1 MERVESG
8 LRWAASATMLA
19 ALFLIFCVVPT
30 EAEMGIVQRIFYF
43 HVPCAFAAYAGFLT
57 VAVSSAVYL
66 WKRSVAADRLAI
78 ASAEVGVLFC
88 SLVLVTGPI
97 WARPIWGVWWTW
109 DPQLTLTIIL
119 WSIYVAYVMLRAF
132 GGDDDA
138 IASYAAVLGIVGSL
152 AIVLNH
158 YAVQL
163 LEGIHP
169 AVLRPSK
176 GGGDSGLRGPWMGV
190 TLATS
195 SVAMLLLCGWLVTL
209 RVRTERLAAE
219 VAALRRVVDEGGGV

>member
-78 ASAEVGVLFC
+78 AAPRSAC
-88 SLVLVTGPI
+88 SSARSCLVTGPI

-119 WSIYVAYVMLRAF
+119 WSIYVAVRDAPGVRRRRRRDRELRRRARHR
-132 GGDDDA
+132 
-138 IASYAAVLGIVGSL
+138 GSL

-176 GGGDSGLRGPWMGV
+176 AGQGLR
-190 TLATS
+190 A
-195 SVAMLLLCGWLVTL
+195 SVALDGGHAGDLLGRDATLGWV
-209 RVRTERLAAE
+209 VGDVAGPHGAAGGRGGCAP
-219 VAALRRVVDEGGGV
+219 AAGG